1 MAYTYGNIIAGEREF
16 PAMKMVV
23 EFESLASE
31 DSGRS
36 DNGEMHIDWLKE
48 RLRKVKITL
57 PPMSQADVSAALDA
71 VLGKTYYIKYID
83 PIDGL
88 KQLHVYTSA
97 GSAELYNARIH
108 GGLWYN
114 ISFNAI
120 EMGDPSDQ

>member
-1 MAYTYGNIIAGEREF
+1 MWLIHTAILLQ
-16 PAMKMVV
+16 
-23 EFESLASE
+23 ESANSLLQKWWLASE
-31 DSGRS
+31 DSGRPE
-36 DNGEMHIDWLKE
+36 DGVMHIGWIKS

-57 PPMSQADVSAALDA
+57 PPMSQSDVSAALDA
-71 VLGKTYYIKYID
+71 VLGKKYYIEYID

-88 KQLHVYTSA
+88 KQLYVYTSA

-120 EMGDPSDQ
+120 EIGGSPSESEV

>member
-23 EFESLASE
+23 EFDSLASE
-31 DSGRS
+31 DSGR
-36 DNGEMHIDWLKE
+36 DDEGEMHIEWIKE

-57 PPMSQADVSAALDA
+57 PPMSQRDVALALDA
-71 VLGKTYYIKYID
+71 VLGKKYYIEYID

-88 KQLHVYTSA
+88 KQLYVYTSA
-97 GSAELYNARIH
+97 GSAEMYNARIH
-108 GGLWYN
+108 GGLWHN

-120 EMGDPSDQ
+120 EVGGVES